1 MANINF
7 PSVPIAEGVP
17 NLARSANSLLQTTG
31 TTGRA
36 MGLTGGLA
44 GTFLGQYLNTMLAP
58 TYALLD
64 KDDKKVITPDGPGE
78 FEMKGDSSV
87 STYPVEQGGFQ
98 SYNKVVNPEDL
109 SLSLLCGGQGAMS
122 RQDFLNV
129 CNDLKSKPIVIKLVT
144 PERVFPYVTC
154 TGMSY
159 KKTARSGAT
168 LLTVNMTFKEVRVV
182 ATTSFPNAK
191 SSSGQVQ
198 KNGGQAA
205 TQTVDTSSIPSIFD
219 GFKSEDGVVTSTTS
233 SPSWLSTLRSGYDQ
247 LSEYDNDAQRFFG
260 KLGVG

>member
-31 TTGRA
+31 ATGRT

-44 GTFLGQYLNTMLAP
+44 GTFLGQYLNSMLAP

-64 KDDKKVITPDGPGE
+64 SKGKKVIQPDGPGE

-87 STYPVEQGGFQ
+87 STHPVEEGGFQ

-109 SLSLLCGGQGAMS
+109 TVTLLCGGQGPMS
-122 RQDFLNV
+122 REAFLNA
-129 CNDLKSKPIVIKLVT
+129 CNDLKAKPIVIKLVT
-144 PERVFPYVTC
+144 PDRVFPYVTC
-154 TGMSY
+154 TGMGY

-168 LLTVNMTFKEVRVV
+168 LLAVNMTFKEIRVV
-182 ATTSFPNAK
+182 ATASFPNAK
-191 SSSGQVQ
+191 SASGQVQ
-198 KNGGQAA
+198 KDGGKAPQSKVEKAMDDWGITDGLKKVQKLTGDVSSSLEGA
-205 TQTVDTSSIPSIFD
+205 TSKVNEGLGDV
-219 GFKSEDGVVTSTTS
+219 G
-233 SPSWLSTLRSGYDQ
+233 RY
-247 LSEYDNDAQRFFG
+247 FG
-260 KLGVG
+260 KYGIG